1 MKQLSLFFLSLFINQ
16 VLMAQSIELHG
27 EVKDNQQHPV
37 RNADV
42 ILRDVQQKMIT
53 YTATD
58 SLGKF
63 TLKAPAGTFM
73 LEVHH
78 LAYQTLTS
86 KIQLTD
92 SFSEPIALIL
102 YPAEESLSEVII
114 SAQKPLL
121 EKKLDRLVINVENR
135 SAFTGNNS
143 FDLLKNTPGIY
154 TATDDQLQMMG
165 KSGVRVMINGRLQY
179 LANNEI
185 SDFLK
190 NIAADEIITI
200 ELITTPPANFEAEGN
215 AGYINII
222 TKKIRKK
229 GWELKTALTGYQ
241 GKHSRLMSRTGFQYQ
256 GEQLRTDISYSYG
269 KINSFEAIKQYN
281 VFSNNGI
288 TQRYRSFN
296 QELRRTYYYTIRNQ
310 IDWQINKKSVLS
322 FALRTM
328 IKEGERPAENENFQ
342 LGEDGNIL
350 QKIQSSSLE
359 ERAYLNYGT
368 DIFYEYTFDSLKKK
382 MMLSGSYAG
391 FSTNNQQ
398 RFSNR
403 YFNEYRPLT
412 QEQLRSDFKNQSEIK
427 AFKMDF
433 YLPLKKT
440 TWETGLKYVQT
451 KMDNSF
457 LFENFDSPQ
466 WQTDPNLSN
475 DFLYREQNAALY
487 ISMQKN
493 IAKRWKL
500 KVGLRGEYT
509 TTKGD
514 SPSLNQLNTYHY
526 FKLFPTFYLKY
537 EVNNQYL
544 MNLSYTRRINRPD
557 YSSLNPFITYQS
569 PLFSN
574 QGNPLL
580 RPEFTHSLE
589 WNHTL
594 KNRYIITPFYNYT
607 QTYYSEF
614 PYQIEGTQEI
624 RYTFGNLGSHQ
635 NVGVQAIL
643 PFKINKQINW
653 QHSLLGLYQQYVIS
667 YDSIQEK
674 PEGVFWRYQSSFSV
688 ELNKNLNI
696 EISGYYESKSIQ
708 AFYEA
713 DDHADVSIGMNYSF
727 WKEKASLSL
736 GVSDIFYTNRAKVE
750 INYPNQSLGFY
761 RRNDTRLFK
770 IGFNYKLGKHEIKE
784 KRSFD
789 SASEEEQQRG

>member
-1 MKQLSLFFLSLFINQ
+1 MKQLSLFFLSLFIQQ
-16 VLMAQSIELHG
+16 VLIAQSIALHG
-27 EVKDNQQHPV
+27 EVKDMLKHPV
-37 RNADV
+37 ENADV

-63 TLKAPAGTFM
+63 TLKAPDGIYI
-73 LEVHH
+73 LEVYH
-78 LAYQTLTS
+78 LAYQKLT
-86 KIQLTD
+86 KNIQLVD
-92 SFSEPIALIL
+92 SSPQPLGLIL
-102 YPAEESLSEVII
+102 LSAEESLSEVMI

-135 SAFTGNNS
+135 SAFAGNNL
-143 FDLLKNTPGIY
+143 FELLKNTPGIY
-154 TATDDQLQMMG
+154 TATDDQLQMLG
-165 KSGVRVMINGRLQY
+165 KSGIRVMLNGRLQY
-179 LANNEI
+179 LATNEI

-190 NIAADEIITI
+190 NIAADEIIKI

-215 AGYINII
+215 AGYINIV

-229 GWELKTALTGYQ
+229 GRELKTALNGYQ
-241 GKHSRLMSRTGFQYQ
+241 GKYSRIMSRTGFQYQ
-256 GEQLRTDISYSYG
+256 DEQLRTDISYSYG

-288 TQRYRSFN
+288 IQHYRSFN
-296 QELRRTYYYTIRNQ
+296 QENRRTYYHTIRNQ

-328 IKEGERPAENENFQ
+328 IKEEERPAENENFQ
-342 LGEDGNIL
+342 LGEEDNIFHN
-350 QKIQSSSLE
+350 IQSSTFE
-359 ERAYLNYGT
+359 ERAYINYGT
-368 DIFYEYTFDSLKKK
+368 DIFYEYTLDSLKKK

-398 RFSNR
+398 RFSNH
-403 YFNEYRPLT
+403 YFNEHEPLT
-412 QEQLRSDFKNQSEIK
+412 QEQLRSDFKNKSEIM
-427 AFKMDF
+427 AFKVDF
-433 YLPLKKT
+433 YLPFKKT
-440 TWETGLKYVQT
+440 TWETGLKYAQT
-451 KMDNSF
+451 KTNNSF
-457 LFENFDSPQ
+457 LFENFDYLQ
-466 WQTDPNLSN
+466 WQINPNLNN

-493 IAKRWKL
+493 MAKRWKL
-500 KVGLRGEYT
+500 KLGLRGEYT
-509 TTKGD
+509 STKGD
-514 SPSLNQLNTYHY
+514 SPNLDQLTTYRY
-526 FKLFPTFYLKY
+526 FNLFSTFYLQY
-537 EVNNQYL
+537 EVNNQYQ
-544 MNLSYTRRINRPD
+544 MNLSYARRINRPD

-594 KNRYIITPFYNYT
+594 KNRYVITPFYNYT
-607 QTYYSEF
+607 QAYYSEY
-614 PYQIEGTQEI
+614 PYQVEATQET

-635 NVGVQAIL
+635 NAGVQAIL

-653 QHSLLGLYQQYVIS
+653 QHSLLGLYQQYVIA

-674 PEGVFWRYQSSFSV
+674 PAGVFWRYQSSFSV
-688 ELNKNLNI
+688 ELNKNLNM

-727 WKEKASLSL
+727 WKEKANLSL
-736 GVSDIFYTNRAKVE
+736 GVSDIFYTNRAKAE

-770 IGFNYKLGKHEIKE
+770 IGFTYKFGKNTVKD
-784 KRSFD
+784 KKSLD
-789 SASEEEQQRG
+789 SASAEEQERW

>member
-1 MKQLSLFFLSLFINQ
+1 MKQLNLFFLTLFIQ
-16 VLMAQSIELHG
+16 QFLMAQSIELHG
-27 EVKDNQQHPV
+27 EVKDTLQHPV

-42 ILRDVQQKMIT
+42 ILRGVQQKMIT

-78 LAYQTLTS
+78 LTYQKLAK

-92 SFSEPIALIL
+92 SSHQPLVLIL
-102 YPAEESLSEVII
+102 LPAEESLSEVMI

-135 SAFTGNNS
+135 SAFAGNNS

-154 TATDDQLQMMG
+154 TATDDQLQMLG
-165 KSGVRVMINGRLQY
+165 KSGVRVMLNGRLQY
-179 LANNEI
+179 LATNEI

-190 NIAADEIITI
+190 NIAADEIIKI
-200 ELITTPPANFEAEGN
+200 ELITTPPANFEAQGN

-229 GWELKTALTGYQ
+229 GWELKTALNGYQ
-241 GKHSRLMSRTGFQYQ
+241 GKYSRIISRTGFQYQ

-281 VFSNNGI
+281 MFSNNGI
-288 TQRYRSFN
+288 NQRYRSFN
-296 QELRRTYYYTIRNQ
+296 QELRRTYYHTIRNQ

-328 IKEGERPAENENFQ
+328 IKEGERPTENKNFQ
-342 LGEDGNIL
+342 LGEEGNIL
-350 QKIQSSSLE
+350 QKIKSSSLE

-368 DIFYEYTFDSLKKK
+368 DIFYEYTLDSLKKK

-398 RFSNR
+398 GFSNR
-403 YFNEYRPLT
+403 YFNEHEPLT
-412 QEQLRSDFKNQSEIK
+412 QEQLRSDFINQSEITALK
-427 AFKMDF
+427 VDF
-433 YLPLKKT
+433 YLPFKKT
-440 TWETGLKYVQT
+440 TWETGIKYAQT
-451 KMDNSF
+451 KTVNSF
-457 LFENFDSPQ
+457 LFEKFDSPQ
-466 WQTDPNLSN
+466 WQIDFNLSN
-475 DFLYREQNAALY
+475 DFFYREQNSAVY
-487 ISMQKN
+487 ISMQRN

-514 SPSLNQLNTYHY
+514 SPSLNQLTTYHY
-526 FKLFPTFYLKY
+526 FKLFPTFYLQY
-537 EVNNQYL
+537 EVNDQYQ
-544 MNLSYTRRINRPD
+544 MNLSYARRINRPD

-569 PLFSN
+569 PFFSN

-594 KNRYIITPFYNYT
+594 KNRYVITPFYNYT
-607 QTYYSEF
+607 QAYYSEF
-614 PYQIEGTQEI
+614 PYQIEGTQET

-653 QHSLLGLYQQYVIS
+653 QHSLLGLYHKYTIS

-674 PEGVFWRYQSSFSV
+674 PVGVFWRYQSSFSV
-688 ELNKNLNI
+688 KFIKNLTI
-696 EISGYYESKSIQ
+696 EVSGYYESKSIQ

-713 DDHADVSIGMNYSF
+713 DDHADVSIGVNYSF
-727 WKEKASLSL
+727 WQEKASLSL

-750 INYPNQSLGFY
+750 INYPKQSLGFY
-761 RRNDTRLFK
+761 RLNDTQLFK
-770 IGFNYKLGKHEIKE
+770 VGFNYKFGKHEIKE

>member
-1 MKQLSLFFLSLFINQ
+1 MKQLSLFFLSLFIHQ
-16 VLMAQSIELHG
+16 VLMAQSIEVHG

-42 ILRDVQQKMIT
+42 ILRDVQQKLIT

-63 TLKAPAGTFM
+63 TLKVPVGIYI

-78 LAYQTLTS
+78 LAYQKLA
-86 KIQLTD
+86 KHIQLAD
-92 SFSEPIALIL
+92 SLNEPIALIL

-135 SAFTGNNS
+135 SAFAGNNS
-143 FDLLKNTPGIY
+143 FELLKNTPGIY
-154 TATDDQLQMMG
+154 TARDDQLQMLG
-165 KSGVRVMINGRLQY
+165 KSGVRVMLNGRLQY
-179 LANNEI
+179 LATNEI

-190 NIAADEIITI
+190 TIAADEIITI

-222 TKKIRKK
+222 TKKERKE

-241 GKHSRLMSRTGFQYQ
+241 GKYSRLMSRTGFQYQ

-269 KINSFEAIKQYN
+269 KINSFEAIKQFN
-281 VFSNNGI
+281 AFSNNGI

-296 QELRRTYYYTIRNQ
+296 QELRRTYYHTVRNQ
-310 IDWQINKKSVLS
+310 IDWQVNKKSVLS

-328 IKEGERPAENENFQ
+328 IKEGERPGENKNFQ
-342 LGEDGNIL
+342 LGEAGNIL

-368 DIFYEYTFDSLKKK
+368 DIFYEYTLDSLKKK

-398 RFSNR
+398 GFSNR
-403 YFNEYRPLT
+403 YFNEYVSLF
-412 QEQLRSDFKNQSEIK
+412 QEQLRSDFKNQSAIM
-427 AFKMDF
+427 AFKADF
-433 YLPLKKT
+433 YLPFKKI
-440 TWETGLKYVQT
+440 TWETGLKYAQT
-451 KMDNSF
+451 KTDNSF
-457 LFENFDSPQ
+457 LFENFDSLQ
-466 WQTDPNLSN
+466 WQIDPNLSN
-475 DFLYREQNAALY
+475 DFLYREQNAAVY

-493 IAKRWKL
+493 IAEKWKL

-509 TTKGD
+509 STEGD
-514 SPSLNQLNTYHY
+514 SPSLNQLTTYHY
-526 FKLFPTFYLKY
+526 FKLFPTFYLQY
-537 EVNNQYL
+537 GVNDQYQ
-544 MNLSYTRRINRPD
+544 MNLSYARRINRPD

-594 KNRYIITPFYNYT
+594 KNRYVITPFYNYT
-607 QTYYSEF
+607 QAYYSEF
-614 PYQIEGTQEI
+614 PYQIEGTQET

-653 QHSLLGLYQQYVIS
+653 QHSLLGLYQQYIIS

-674 PEGVFWRYQSSFSV
+674 PEGVFWRYQSSFTV

-713 DDHADVSIGMNYSF
+713 DDRADVSIGMNYSF

-770 IGFNYKLGKHEIKE
+770 IGFNYKFGKHKVKE
-784 KRSFD
+784 KKSFD